1 MKRLTIVGGG
11 WAGLAAAV
19 RATELGW
26 QVTLLEAAPVLG
38 GRARR
43 INHQGLALDNGPHLL
58 IGAYTQTLA
67 LMRQLGLDPEH
78 LLWRM
83 PLNLRN
89 PQGIGL
95 ELPNLPAPWNLLWGI
110 TASNALDWRDKF
122 SLLRAAAGWQRA
134 GFTCPTRMSV
144 GELCA
149 ELRPRV
155 ISHLIEPLCVSA
167 LNTPMDQACATVFL
181 RVLRDALYSGPGS
194 ADFLLPRSDMSAL
207 LPDAALTWLRAQG
220 AQVELGQHQKA
231 CPTAQSAGD
240 VVLLACP
247 AWEAARLTQAVNPA
261 WSAQAA
267 HLRHEGIATVYL
279 RCTSTS
285 AGAGDG
291 QGKDQG
297 HAVLPRPMLAL
308 DSSPTAPAQFVFDR
322 GALSHDP
329 AQRGILAAVVSACQG
344 ERAPL
349 TQAVLAQIQNQL
361 GMEGLHVI
369 TAVVERRATFS
380 CTPGLV
386 RPGAHIGPGL
396 WACGDHV
403 QGPYPATLEGA
414 VRSGLE
420 VVDQLTQ
427 G

>member
-19 RATELGW
+19 RAAQLGW
-26 QVTLLEAAPVLG
+26 QVKLLEAAPVLG

-43 INHQGLALDNGPHLL
+43 IHHQGLTLDNGPHLL
-58 IGAYTQTLA
+58 IGAYTHTLA
-67 LMRQLGLDPEH
+67 LMRQLGLDTER

-89 PQGIGL
+89 AQGIGL
-95 ELPNLPAPWNLLWGI
+95 ELPDLPAPWNLLWGI
-110 TASNALDWRDKF
+110 TASNALDWRDKL

-134 GFTCPTRMSV
+134 GFICPPRTSV
-144 GELCA
+144 AQLCA
-149 ELRPRV
+149 GLRPRV
-155 ISHLIEPLCVSA
+155 INHLIEPLCVSA
-167 LNTPMDQACATVFL
+167 LNTPMDQACAAVFL

-194 ADFLLPRSDMSAL
+194 ADFLLPRSDMGAL

-220 AQVELGQHQKA
+220 AHVELGQHQKI
-231 CPTAQSAGD
+231 CPTAQRKGD
-240 VVLLACP
+240 AVLLACP
-247 AWEAARLTQAVNPA
+247 AWEAARLTQAVNPD

-267 HLRHEGIATVYL
+267 QLSHQGIATVYL
-279 RCTSTS
+279 RNPRH
-285 AGAGDG
+285 GGGHG
-291 QGKDQG
+291 QRNDQG
-297 HAVLPRPMLAL
+297 RAALPRPMLAL
-308 DSSPTAPAQFVFDR
+308 DSSASAPAQFVFDR
-322 GALSHDP
+322 GALSGDA
-329 AQRGILAAVVSACQG
+329 AQQGILAAVVSACQG
-344 ERAPL
+344 DRDHL
-349 TQAVLAQIQNQL
+349 TSLVKAQIENQL
-361 GMEGLHVI
+361 GLPDLQVI
-369 TAVVERRATFS
+369 TTVVERRATFS
-380 CTPGLV
+380 CTPGLI

>member
-26 QVTLLEAAPVLG
+26 QVSLLEAAPTLG

-43 INHQGLALDNGPHLL
+43 IEHQGLVLDNGPHLL

-67 LMRQLGLDPEH
+67 LMRKLGLDTERMF
-78 LLWRM
+78 WRM

-89 PQGIGL
+89 PQGMGL
-95 ELPNLPAPWNLLWGI
+95 SLPDLRPPWNLLWGI
-110 TASNALDWRDKF
+110 TASNALDWRDKL
-122 SLLRAAAGWQRA
+122 SLIGMAAGWQRA
-134 GFTCPTRMSV
+134 GFVCPPLMSV
-144 GELCA
+144 RELCMG
-149 ELRPRV
+149 LRPRV

-167 LNTPMDQACATVFL
+167 LNTPIDQACATVFL
-181 RVLRDALYSGPGS
+181 RVLRDALYGAPGG

-207 LPDAALTWLRAQG
+207 LPDAALAWLRAHG
-220 AQVELGQHQKA
+220 AQIQLGQHQKF
-231 CPTAQSAGD
+231 CPQAMDAND
-240 VVLLACP
+240 AVLLACP
-247 AWEAARLTQAVNPA
+247 AWEAARLTQAVNPT

-267 HLRHEGIATVYL
+267 QMKHEGIATVYL

-285 AGAGDG
+285 TSTNNGLG
-291 QGKDQG
+291 Q
-297 HAVLPRPMLAL
+297 AVLTRPMVAL
-308 DSSPTAPAQFVFDR
+308 DSGPDAPAQFVFDR
-322 GALSHDP
+322 GALSRDR

-344 ERAPL
+344 ERAHI
-349 TQAVLAQIQNQL
+349 TQAVLGQIQKQL
-361 GMEGLHVI
+361 GLDGLQVI
-369 TAVVERRATFS
+369 TTVVERRATFS
-380 CTPGLV
+380 CTPGLT
-386 RPGAHIGPGL
+386 RPSARIGPGL

-403 QGPYPATLEGA
+403 QGPYPSTLEGA

-420 VVDQLTQ
+420 VVDQLSQ

>member
-26 QVTLLEAAPVLG
+26 QVALLEAAPSLG

-43 INHQGLALDNGPHLL
+43 IEHQGLVLDNGPHLL
-58 IGAYTQTLA
+58 IGAYTHTLA
-67 LMRQLGLDPEH
+67 LMRQLGLDPDR

-95 ELPNLPAPWNLLWGI
+95 ALPDLPPPWNLLWGI
-110 TASNALDWRDKF
+110 TASNALDWRDKL
-122 SLLRAAAGWQRA
+122 SLLMVAARWQRD
-134 GFTCPTRMSV
+134 GFVCPPLTSV
-144 GELCA
+144 RELCLD
-149 ELRPRV
+149 LRPRV

-181 RVLRDALYSGPGS
+181 RVLRDALYSAPGS
-194 ADFLLPRSDMSAL
+194 ADFLLPRSDMGAL
-207 LPDAALTWLRAQG
+207 LPDAALAWLRAHG
-220 AQVELGQHQKA
+220 AQVLLGQHQKV
-231 CPTAQSAGD
+231 CPQAQSEGD
-240 VVLLACP
+240 AVLLACP

-267 HLRHEGIATVYL
+267 QLRHEGIATVYL

-285 AGAGDG
+285 NGSGLG
-291 QGKDQG
+291 Q
-297 HAVLPRPMLAL
+297 AVLTSPMVAL
-308 DSSPTAPAQFVFDR
+308 DSGANAPAQFVFDR
-322 GALSHDP
+322 GALSGDP

-344 ERAPL
+344 EREHL
-349 TQAVLAQIQNQL
+349 TQAVRAQIQNQL
-361 GMEGLHVI
+361 GIDRLQVI
-369 TAVVERRATFS
+369 TTVVERRATFS
-380 CTPGLV
+380 CTPGLT
-386 RPGAHIGPGL
+386 RASADIGPGL

-420 VVDQLTQ
+420 VVDQITQ

>member
-19 RATELGW
+19 RATDLGW
-26 QVTLLEAAPVLG
+26 QVALLEAAPTLG

-43 INHQGLALDNGPHLL
+43 IEHQGLVLDNGPHLL
-58 IGAYTQTLA
+58 IGAYTHTLA
-67 LMRQLGLDPEH
+67 LMRQLGLDPER

-89 PQGIGL
+89 PQGMGL
-95 ELPNLPAPWNLLWGI
+95 SLPDLPPPWNLLWGI
-110 TASNALDWRDKF
+110 TASNALDWRDKL
-122 SLLRAAAGWQRA
+122 SLLRLAARWQRDQ
-134 GFTCPTRMSV
+134 FTCPPLMNV
-144 GELCA
+144 HDLCMG
-149 ELRPRV
+149 LRPRV

-181 RVLRDALYSGPGS
+181 RVLQDALYSAPGS

-207 LPDAALTWLRAQG
+207 MPDAALAWLRAHG
-220 AQVELGQHQKA
+220 AQVVLGQHQKVYPKA
-231 CPTAQSAGD
+231 LSAGD
-240 VVLLACP
+240 AVLLACP

-267 HLRHEGIATVYL
+267 QLKHEGIATVYL
-279 RCTSTS
+279 RSTS
-285 AGAGDG
+285 NGSGL
-291 QGKDQG
+291 DQ
-297 HAVLPRPMLAL
+297 AVLSMPMMAL
-308 DSSPTAPAQFVFDR
+308 DSGPNAPAQFVFDR
-322 GALSHDP
+322 GALSGDP

-349 TQAVLAQIQNQL
+349 TQAVLAQVQTQL
-361 GMEGLHVI
+361 GMDGLQVI
-369 TAVVERRATFS
+369 TTVVERRATFS
-380 CTPGLV
+380 CTPGLT
-386 RPGAHIGPGL
+386 RAPAYIGPGL

-403 QGPYPATLEGA
+403 RGPYPATLEGA

>member
-19 RATELGW
+19 RATDLGW
-26 QVTLLEAAPVLG
+26 QVRLLEAAPTLG

-43 INHQGLALDNGPHLL
+43 IHHQGLMLDNGPHLL
-58 IGAYTQTLA
+58 IGAYTHTLA
-67 LMRQLGLDPEH
+67 LMQKLGLDTER
-78 LLWRM
+78 LFWRM

-95 ELPNLPAPWNLLWGI
+95 ELPHLPAPWNLLWGI
-110 TASNALDWRDKF
+110 TASNALDWRDKL
-122 SLLRAAAGWQRA
+122 SLLKGAAGWQRD
-134 GFTCPTRMSV
+134 GFACPHGMSV

-149 ELRPRV
+149 GLRPRV
-155 ISHLIEPLCVSA
+155 LSHLIEPLCVSA

-194 ADFLLPRSDMSAL
+194 ADFLLPRTDMSTL
-207 LPDAALTWLRAQG
+207 LPDAALRWLRAQG
-220 AQVELGQHQKA
+220 AHVELGQHQKI
-231 CPTAQSAGD
+231 CPTAEDAGD
-240 VVLLACP
+240 AVLLACP
-247 AWEAARLTQAVNPA
+247 AWEAARLTQALNPA
-261 WSAQAA
+261 WAAQAA
-267 HLRHEGIATVYL
+267 QLSHQGIATVYL
-279 RCTSTS
+279 RSPMAS
-285 AGAGDG
+285 ESHG
-291 QGKDQG
+291 QESDQG
-297 HAVLPRPMLAL
+297 PAVLPKPMLAL
-308 DSSPTAPAQFVFDR
+308 DSGPNAPAQFVFDR
-322 GALSHDP
+322 GAVSGDP

-344 ERAPL
+344 ERDPI
-349 TQAVLAQIQNQL
+349 TQSVKAQIEHQL
-361 GMEGLHVI
+361 GLPDLQVI
-369 TAVVERRATFS
+369 TTVVERRATFS

-386 RPGAHIGPGL
+386 RPGARIGPGL

>member
-19 RATELGW
+19 RATQLGW
-26 QVTLLEAAPVLG
+26 QVSLLEAAPVLG

-43 INHQGLALDNGPHLL
+43 IHHQGLTLDNGPHLL

-149 ELRPRV
+149 GLRPRV

-220 AQVELGQHQKA
+220 AQVELGQHQKV

-240 VVLLACP
+240 AVLLACP

-267 HLRHEGIATVYL
+267 QLRHEGIATVYL
-279 RCTSTS
+279 RRPFSND
-285 AGAGDG
+285 GHG
-291 QGKDQG
+291 QGNDLG

-308 DSSPTAPAQFVFDR
+308 DSGPNAPAQFVFDR
-322 GALSHDP
+322 GALSGDP

-344 ERAPL
+344 ERDHM
-349 TQAVLAQIQNQL
+349 TQAVKAQIENQL
-361 GMEGLHVI
+361 GLRDLQVI
-369 TAVVERRATFS
+369 TTVVERRATFS

>member
-1 MKRLTIVGGG
+1 
-11 WAGLAAAV
+11 LAAAV
-19 RATELGW
+19 RATQLGW
-26 QVTLLEAAPVLG
+26 QVSLLEAAPVLG

-43 INHQGLALDNGPHLL
+43 IHHQGLTLDNGPHLL

-95 ELPNLPAPWNLLWGI
+95 ELPDLPAPWNLLWGI

-149 ELRPRV
+149 GLRPRV

-231 CPTAQSAGD
+231 CPQALSAGD
-240 VVLLACP
+240 AVLLACP
-247 AWEAARLTQAVNPA
+247 AWEAARLTQEINPP

-267 HLRHEGIATVYL
+267 QLKHEGIATVYL
-279 RCTSTS
+279 RTTSNGS
-285 AGAGDG
+285 GL
-291 QGKDQG
+291 DQ
-297 HAVLPRPMLAL
+297 AVLSMPMMAL
-308 DSSPTAPAQFVFDR
+308 DSGPNAPAQFVFDR
-322 GALSHDP
+322 GALSGDP

-361 GMEGLHVI
+361 GLDGLQVI
-369 TAVVERRATFS
+369 TTVVERRATFS
-380 CTPGLV
+380 CTPGLT
-386 RPGAHIGPGL
+386 RAPAYIGPGL

>member
-1 MKRLTIVGGG
+1 
-11 WAGLAAAV
+11 
-19 RATELGW
+19 
-26 QVTLLEAAPVLG
+26 
-38 GRARR
+38 
-43 INHQGLALDNGPHLL
+43 LL
-58 IGAYTQTLA
+58 IGAYNQTLA

-89 PQGIGL
+89 PQGIGM

-122 SLLRAAAGWQRA
+122 SLLRVAAGWQRA

-149 ELRPRV
+149 GLRPRV

-220 AQVELGQHQKA
+220 AQVELGQHQKV
-231 CPTAQSAGD
+231 CPTAQGAGD
-240 VVLLACP
+240 AVLLACP

-267 HLRHEGIATVYL
+267 QLRHEGIATVYL
-279 RCTSTS
+279 RRPFSND
-285 AGAGDG
+285 GHG
-291 QGKDQG
+291 QGNDQG
-297 HAVLPRPMLAL
+297 HAVLPRPMLSL
-308 DSSPTAPAQFVFDR
+308 DSGPNAPAQFVFDR
-322 GALSHDP
+322 GVLSGDP

-344 ERAPL
+344 ERDQM
-349 TQAVLAQIQNQL
+349 TQSVKAQIENQL
-361 GMEGLHVI
+361 GLPDLQVI
-369 TAVVERRATFS
+369 TTVVERRATFS
-380 CTPGLV
+380 CTPDLV
-386 RPGAHIGPGL
+386 RPPTRIGPGL

>member
-1 MKRLTIVGGG
+1 LKRLTIVGGG

-19 RATELGW
+19 RATDLGW
-26 QVTLLEAAPVLG
+26 QVALLEAAPTLG

-43 INHQGLALDNGPHLL
+43 IEHQGLVLDNGPHLL
-58 IGAYTQTLA
+58 IGAYTHTLA
-67 LMRQLGLDPEH
+67 LMRQLGLDPER

-89 PQGIGL
+89 PQGMGL
-95 ELPNLPAPWNLLWGI
+95 SLPDLPPPWNLLWGI
-110 TASNALDWRDKF
+110 TASNALDWRDKL
-122 SLLRAAAGWQRA
+122 SLLGVAARWQRDQ
-134 GFTCPTRMSV
+134 FTCPPLMNV
-144 GELCA
+144 HELCMG
-149 ELRPRV
+149 LRPRV

-167 LNTPMDQACATVFL
+167 LNTPIDQACATVFL

-247 AWEAARLTQAVNPA
+247 AWEAARLTQEINPP

-267 HLRHEGIATVYL
+267 QLKHEGIATVYL
-279 RCTSTS
+279 RTTSNGS
-285 AGAGDG
+285 GL
-291 QGKDQG
+291 DQ
-297 HAVLPRPMLAL
+297 AVLSMPMMAL
-308 DSSPTAPAQFVFDR
+308 DSGPNAPAQFVFDR
-322 GALSHDP
+322 GALSGDP

-361 GMEGLHVI
+361 GLDGLQVI
-369 TAVVERRATFS
+369 TTVVERRATFS
-380 CTPGLV
+380 CTPGLT
-386 RPGAHIGPGL
+386 RAPAYIGPGL